1 MLVSDQMESIPLL
14 ISLKRKKISQT
25 YRTVGGAHYHIVVDI
40 INIIGDKT
48 TGPMNLPHWDG
59 PFNMIQT
66 FYKCYEI
73 GAAPTTGILS
83 IDTQLLY

>member
-48 TGPMNLPHWDG
+48 TGPMKLPH
-59 PFNMIQT
+59 
-66 FYKCYEI
+66 
-73 GAAPTTGILS
+73 
-83 IDTQLLY
+83 